1 MAYER
6 NYSKEYSTEKKKKF
20 PKQVKLDR
28 EVWEKLEAK
37 LKKDKKNFAWLVNQA
52 IEEYLKKK

>member
-1 MAYER
+1 MSYER

-28 EVWEKLEAK
+28 EIWGKLQIK
-37 LKKDKKNFAWLVNQA
+37 LKKDNKSFAELVNEA
-52 IEEYLKKK
+52 IENYLKEN

>member
-6 NYSKEYSTEKKKKF
+6 NYEKEYSTEKKKKF

-28 EVWEKLEAK
+28 EIWEKLDTK
-37 LKKDKKNFAWLVNQA
+37 LKQDNKSFAELVNEA
-52 IEEYLKKK
+52 IEKYLKKN